1 MQQVLHLSKWE
12 WFKLRRLRMPW
23 VLLAIALLVSQL
35 AIWTNYLAYHNDTVQ
50 EVIAGGPTSFS
61 LSWGEGDQHV
71 SVTMTCVGVVND
83 RMPSGFEQLPEGLQE
98 DFRSQA
104 DAWRGDGTCDSFQ
117 AVHEFRKG
125 FTLPNSIA
133 ASVSGFAST
142 GPLAIGPLLAM
153 LLAASLGGSEYGWGT
168 LRTVLTGGISRWK
181 FLSAKL
187 LLLLRL
193 CAGVL
198 IVIGLLAVASSLIA
212 AFVPPDETGELAD
225 SGSWPDVIV
234 VFFKAL
240 YGFLPFIG
248 LSVFATVLTSSR
260 SVGIAV
266 SVGYLIVES
275 IVAPLLRLSDTLANV
290 ADYLLVQSFR
300 SWTAV
305 PVVEG
310 TDLLQAFVVIFAYTV
325 FFVAATSWIFKRRD
339 IVGAVGD

>member
-1 MQQVLHLSKWE
+1 M
-12 WFKLRRLRMPW
+12 
-23 VLLAIALLVSQL
+23 
-35 AIWTNYLAYHNDTVQ
+35 
-50 EVIAGGPTSFS
+50 
-61 LSWGEGDQHV
+61 
-71 SVTMTCVGVVND
+71 
-83 RMPSGFEQLPEGLQE
+83 
-98 DFRSQA
+98 
-104 DAWRGDGTCDSFQ
+104 
-117 AVHEFRKG
+117 
-125 FTLPNSIA
+125 
-133 ASVSGFAST
+133 
-142 GPLAIGPLLAM
+142 
-153 LLAASLGGSEYGWGT
+153 GSEYDWGT